1 MSKEMH
7 NVTKIQKIGLP
18 LVLLFVILT
27 TSCAKVKVVEVWKDD
42 AYNERMG
49 KVLVIAMANQD
60 YIRKQFENVLA
71 NKLTDRG
78 VEVVHSYKV
87 WPQRVH
93 ELDKRMVLDKVNELG
108 VSNVLV
114 TRSIHHEEITN
125 YQAGGLYFA
134 PTATYLDGWYSYAV
148 GTVRYREMAYDTD
161 YLTVSTNLFALGN
174 KKPVWSNLTDLKVED
189 SRQDAVNQFVPML
202 VEQMELSQVL

>member
-1 MSKEMH
+1 MF
-7 NVTKIQKIGLP
+7 NVTKTQKTGFF
-18 LVLLFVILT
+18 LVLLCLVLIAGCST
-27 TSCAKVKVVEVWKDD
+27 VKVVEVWKDD
-42 AYNERMG
+42 TYNERMG

-71 NKLTDRG
+71 NQLVDRG
-78 VEVVHSYKV
+78 VEVVRSFNV

-93 ELDKRMVLDKVNELG
+93 ELDKQMVLDKVAELG

-114 TRSIHHEEITN
+114 TRSVHHEEITN

-161 YLTVSTNLFALGN
+161 YLTVSTHLFALGN
-174 KKPVWSNLTDLKVED
+174 KKPVWTNLIEIKVED
-189 SRQDAVNQFVPML
+189 SRQDAVNKFVPML